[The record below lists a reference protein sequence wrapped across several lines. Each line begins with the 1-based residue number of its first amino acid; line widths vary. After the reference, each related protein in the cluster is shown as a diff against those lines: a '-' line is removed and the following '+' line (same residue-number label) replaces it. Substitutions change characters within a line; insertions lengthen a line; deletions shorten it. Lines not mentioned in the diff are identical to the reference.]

1 MSINEVKNVDGP
13 EPPVEKLIP
22 QRLISPCSKQNG
34 VNEVEM
40 AGTLGGGH
48 VVWPLW
54 PCWAAAAFCIM
65 ERLHTISLI
74 LTSCYNVPPCLQVDF
89 FLSLV
94 SRLLI
99 SEMCL
104 FFCCLH
110 TNSKCRFNQMGFKD
124 RESSIFFKS
133 KISHVLLFALKVD
146 RVTAWRV
153 NIGNP
158 WACLAKLDSL
168 PWATYPF
175 AFIVSEKSQLSF
187 RSA

>member
-22 QRLISPCSKQNG
+22 QRLISPCSKQEWSEWG
-34 VNEVEM
+34 
-40 AGTLGGGH
+40 GDGGGRREEDT
-48 VVWPLW
+48 WSDLGDPAEAPLLFVLW
-54 PCWAAAAFCIM
+54 NGCTLFPWSWHPVTVCPRAFKSI
-65 ERLHTISLI
+65 
-74 LTSCYNVPPCLQVDF
+74 Y
-89 FLSLV
+89 FLLLV

-104 FFCCLH
+104 FLCFPH
-110 TNSKCRFNQMGFKD
+110 NPKCRFNQMGFQRFLIKNT
-124 RESSIFFKS
+124 
-133 KISHVLLFALKVD
+133 VLIFALRVD
-146 RVTAWRV
+146 RVTTWRG
-153 NIGNP
+153 NTENP

-175 AFIVSEKSQLSF
+175 AFIVSEKSQFSF